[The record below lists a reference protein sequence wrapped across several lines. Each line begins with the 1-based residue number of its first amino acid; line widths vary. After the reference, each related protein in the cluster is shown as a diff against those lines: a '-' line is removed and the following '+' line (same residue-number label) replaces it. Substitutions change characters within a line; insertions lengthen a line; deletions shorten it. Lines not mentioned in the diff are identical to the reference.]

1 MSQAPDRQLLIASP
15 RGFCAGVDRAI
26 EVVEQLLAADVAP
39 LYVRKEIVHN
49 QAVVADF
56 KGRGVIFV
64 EDLDEVPDG
73 ATVVFSAHG
82 VSPEVRADA
91 ERRKQRTIDATCPLV
106 TKVHREVVQLAAAGR
121 HIILIGHAGH
131 DEVLGTM
138 GEAPASISLVSSTA
152 DIDALEIPAGA
163 EVAYVA
169 QTTLS
174 VDETRSIVAA
184 LKERFSD
191 LIEPARSDICYAT
204 QNRQDAVKDL
214 VAQGISH
221 LVVVGSPNSS
231 NSQRLCEVARR
242 AGVSARLVDGPQDLQ
257 VDALK
262 DHLRI
267 GLTAGASAPEYL
279 VQEVVVKLVAAGWS
293 SREIVSMEEKVR
305 FQLPREM
312 AAATRPQGGSS

>member
-1 MSQAPDRQLLIASP
+1 MSQAPKRQLLIASP

-26 EVVEQLLAADVAP
+26 EVVEKLLAADIAP

-91 ERRKQRTIDATCPLV
+91 ERRKQHTIDATCPLV
-106 TKVHREVVQLAAAGR
+106 TRVHREVVQQAAAGR

-131 DEVLGTM
+131 DEALGTM
-138 GEAPASISLVSSTA
+138 GEAPASISLISGTA
-152 DIDALEIPAGA
+152 DIDALAFPAGA

-184 LKERFSD
+184 LKERFPD

-214 VAQGISH
+214 VARGISH

-242 AGVSARLVDGPQDLQ
+242 AGVSAQLVDGPQDLQ
-257 VDALK
+257 VDELTE
-262 DHLRI
+262 HRRI

-279 VQEVVVKLVAAGWS
+279 VQEVVAKLVAAGWS
-293 SREIVSMEEKVR
+293 GREIVSMEEKVR
-305 FQLPREM
+305 FRLPREM
-312 AAATRPQGGSS
+312 AAATRPRGGNS

>member
-1 MSQAPDRQLLIASP
+1 MSQAPERQLLIASP

-106 TKVHREVVQLAAAGR
+106 TKVHREVVQQAAAGR

-138 GEAPASISLVSSTA
+138 GEAPASISLVSNTA

-279 VQEVVVKLVAAGWS
+279 VQEVVAKLVAAGWS

-305 FQLPREM
+305 FHLPREM